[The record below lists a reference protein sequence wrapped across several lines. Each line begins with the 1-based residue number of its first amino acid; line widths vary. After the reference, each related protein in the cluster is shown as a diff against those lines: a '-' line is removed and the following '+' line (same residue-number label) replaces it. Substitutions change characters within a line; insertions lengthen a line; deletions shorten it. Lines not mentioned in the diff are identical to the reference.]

1 MSKSTEVNSSQQN
14 RSTELTW
21 QDQNTPTHLLRD
33 EYVDRLK
40 QALDLATNIR
50 EREK

>member
-1 MSKSTEVNSSQQN
+1 MPKSTPINSSQQN

-40 QALDLATNIR
+40 QALDFAKSSR
-50 EREK
+50 ESEK